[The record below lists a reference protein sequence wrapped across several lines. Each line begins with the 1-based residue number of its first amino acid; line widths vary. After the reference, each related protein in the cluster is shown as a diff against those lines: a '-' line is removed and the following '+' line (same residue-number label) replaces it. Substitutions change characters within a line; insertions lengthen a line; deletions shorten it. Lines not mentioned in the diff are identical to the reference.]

1 MQITI
6 KPGDAP
12 NAQDVLTALVNTVFY
27 EDGSPWEADTD
38 QVSAL
43 LELFGAGRVYESNVV
58 PINREDR

>member
-6 KPGDAP
+6 KRGDTP

-27 EDGSPWEADTD
+27 EDGSPWEPDTD
-38 QVSAL
+38 QAAAL
-43 LELFGAGRVYESNVV
+43 LELFGEGRVYEGNVV